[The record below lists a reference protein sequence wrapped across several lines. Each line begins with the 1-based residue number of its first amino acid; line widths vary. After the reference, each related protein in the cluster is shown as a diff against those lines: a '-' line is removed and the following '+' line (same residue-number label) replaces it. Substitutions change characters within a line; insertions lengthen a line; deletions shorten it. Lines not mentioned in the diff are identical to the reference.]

1 MVGIESDIQD
11 TRHGFV
17 FHGKAGAFFLICLGN
32 FLLSVVTLGIY
43 IPWALVKSRRYI
55 YENMEL
61 NGVRFKYSA
70 TGGALF
76 CSGLLLILMMI
87 VLSIVC
93 GLISPALSYVP
104 VLIFMVLMPLMVV
117 KGLRYQ
123 AMMTSLNNVRF
134 GFNCRSGQAMW
145 ALLGV
150 PVLMM
155 AASGIILYLLNLI
168 LGQPSSLKG
177 LIVHAFILLVV
188 GLLLLGTINGISY
201 GKWMQ
206 LLGKNSRFGTHT
218 FDIEICLTRCVK
230 MCVIAMLILLPFI
243 IVIGRLLAPL
253 YISYTLAS
261 GFGKMDNMAQ
271 QVLLT
276 LYQKEIA
283 VSYILY
289 FTGMILCATF
299 MMAALRNIF
308 INGLTL
314 ANTLRFRS
322 SITFLGLLM
331 QIVVMT
337 LISLMTMG
345 LAYPWAK
352 MRYIRY
358 LANNTVAMGNLDAL
372 ELTDSDELNDTG
384 FLAVLSRGIV
394 PAIPFI

>member
-1 MVGIESDIQD
+1 MVGTESDVQG

-17 FHGKAGAFFLICLGN
+17 FHGKAGTFFLICLVN
-32 FLLSVVTLGIY
+32 FLLSVVTMGFY
-43 IPWALVKSRRYI
+43 IPWALVKTRRYI

-76 CSGLLLILMMI
+76 GSALLLILMMV

-93 GLISPALSYVP
+93 GLMSPALSYVP

-117 KGLRYQ
+117 NGLRYQ

-134 GFNCRSGQAMW
+134 GFNCHFGQAMW
-145 ALLGV
+145 VLLGL

-155 AASGIILYLLNLI
+155 ATSGAILYLLNLI

-177 LIVHAFILLVV
+177 LIVHAFILLVA

-206 LLGKNSRFGTHT
+206 LLGKHSRFGTHT
-218 FDIEICLTRCVK
+218 FDIEICLMRCVK
-230 MCVIAMLILLPFI
+230 MCVLAMLILLPFI
-243 IVIGRLLAPL
+243 IAIGCLLARL

-261 GFGKMDNMAQ
+261 GFVKMDNMAQ
-271 QVLLT
+271 QVFLT
-276 LYQKEIA
+276 VFQKEIA

-289 FTGMILCATF
+289 FISMMLCVTF

-322 SITFLGLLM
+322 SITFIGLLM
-331 QIVVMT
+331 QIVVMV
-337 LISLMTMG
+337 LISMMTMG

-358 LANNTVAMGNLDAL
+358 LANNTAALGDLDAL
-372 ELTDSDELNDTG
+372 ELTDSDEPNDTG
-384 FLAVLSRGIV
+384 FLAALSRGIV